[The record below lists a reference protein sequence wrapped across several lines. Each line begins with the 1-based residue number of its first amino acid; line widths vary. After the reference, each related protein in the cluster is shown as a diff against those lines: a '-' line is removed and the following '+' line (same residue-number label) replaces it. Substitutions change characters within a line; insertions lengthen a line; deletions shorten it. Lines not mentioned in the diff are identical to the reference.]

1 MESTRSMA
9 MGGSMAAVGT
19 STTALYENPA
29 NLPFARV
36 YHFEA
41 FAAYAPEPR
50 RQSYG
55 GAIADSSTNRLAGGF
70 AGSYNMMDPDG
81 IDRKWADMRL
91 SLAYPL
97 ADWLAVGVAGRY
109 MNIRQG
115 TGHGSFGSSLVSDGT
130 PDSALW
136 SGFTVDGGLTVQPVT
151 GLRIGAVAKN
161 ITHPGNGL
169 LPTVLAT
176 GIGFTHELFAIEAD
190 SLVDFDT
197 FGKARPRFS
206 LGAEVFLFG
215 HIPIRGGYRYDIGM
229 RAHTLSWGVG
239 YIDKKFG
246 VEASGRR
253 DIIADHPMTVV
264 SLAVRYFYDA
274 AGNADTIGTME

>member
-1 MESTRSMA
+1 MA

-36 YHFEA
+36 YHFES
-41 FAAYAPEPR
+41 FAMVSPEAR
-50 RQSYG
+50 KQSYG

-81 IDRKWADMRL
+81 IDRKWVDLRL
-91 SLAYPL
+91 SLAYSI
-97 ADWLAVGVAGRY
+97 ADWLAVGLAGRY
-109 MNIRQG
+109 MNVRQG
-115 TGHGSFGSSLVSDGT
+115 IGHGAFMSSLVSDGT

-136 SGFTVDGGLTVQPVT
+136 SGFTIDGGLTIQPFA

-161 ITHPGNGL
+161 LTHPRSAV
-169 LPTVLAT
+169 LPTTLAT
-176 GIGFTHELFAIEAD
+176 GIGYTNDILSIEAD

-197 FGKARPRFS
+197 WGNTRPRFS
-206 LGAEVFLFG
+206 FGGEVFLFNRV
-215 HIPIRGGYRYDIGM
+215 PLRVGYRYDLGQRTHAISAG
-229 RAHTLSWGVG
+229 LG
-239 YIDKKFG
+239 YVDKKFG
-246 VEASGRR
+246 IEASGRR
-253 DIIADHPMTVV
+253 DVVADHPMTVF

-274 AGNADTIGTME
+274 ASNSDTIGTME

>member
-1 MESTRSMA
+1 
-9 MGGSMAAVGT
+9 MAAVGT

-41 FAAYAPEPR
+41 FATYAPEPR

-97 ADWLAVGVAGRY
+97 ADWLAVGLAGRY

-115 TGHGSFGSSLVSDGT
+115 VGHGAFGSSLVSDGT

-136 SGFTVDGGLTVQPVT
+136 SGFTVDGGLTVQPLT
-151 GLRIGAVAKN
+151 GLRIGVVGKN
-161 ITHPGNGL
+161 LTHPGNGL
-169 LPTVLAT
+169 LPTTLAS
-176 GIGFTHELFAIEAD
+176 GIGFTHELFALEAD

-197 FGKARPRFS
+197 WGKARPRINF
-206 LGAEVFLFG
+206 GGEVFLFS
-215 HIPIRGGYRYDIGM
+215 HIPVRLGYRYDLGM
-229 RAHTLSWGVG
+229 RVHTVSWGVG
-239 YIDKKFG
+239 YLDKKFG

-253 DIIADHPMTVV
+253 DIVADHPMTMV